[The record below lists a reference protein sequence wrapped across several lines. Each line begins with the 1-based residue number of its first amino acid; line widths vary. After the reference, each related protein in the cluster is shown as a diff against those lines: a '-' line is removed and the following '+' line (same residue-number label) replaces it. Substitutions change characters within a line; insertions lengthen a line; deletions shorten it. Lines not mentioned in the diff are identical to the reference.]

1 MADVGRW
8 EQVEIIWIDKTNR
21 PDAIASM
28 YCPVCKRY
36 TTTIYH
42 YGDPTHL
49 MNYCPHCGD
58 QMKEGQDDV

>member
-8 EQVEIIWIDKTNR
+8 EQVEIIWLDKTNT
-21 PDAIASM
+21 PDALASM
-28 YCPVCKRY
+28 FCPVCKRY
-36 TTTIYH
+36 TTTVYY

-58 QMKEGQDDV
+58 RMKGETDEP